1 MRALAVLIPLAVVAV
16 GFALHEPLRTPQPV
30 VRAPT
35 HEAAWFLWSC
45 GTATYSSRLGCRT
58 GAYVR
63 RRSTMLRCSV
73 AAGRSPSGARIA
85 ARNVYNSMRRA
96 QTVV

>member
-35 HEAAWFLWSC
+35 HEAAWFLVMRHSNLQLAARMPDWSLC
-45 GTATYSSRLGCRT
+45 AQAIDHAAVQRSR
-58 GAYVR
+58 GALTVR
-63 RRSTMLRCSV
+63 CED
-73 AAGRSPSGARIA
+73 RSP
-85 ARNVYNSMRRA
+85 
-96 QTVV
+96 